1 MNILEQIAAERRADI
16 RALMDTADR
25 TGLDR
30 LAHARVPRSLR
41 ERLARAGAGSPA
53 VIAETKKASPSA
65 GLLRADY
72 DPAATAIEYEA
83 AGAAAISVLT
93 EPRHF
98 RGRGEDVA
106 AVRRAVKLPV
116 LCKDFLVDP
125 FQVMLAAAWGA
136 DLILLIAAL
145 LTDAEMKD
153 LAARAGDYGLEILCE
168 AHTAEEVDRCLAVEG
183 AIIGV
188 NSRDLKTLR
197 TDLGVARELADR
209 IPAGRWAVA
218 ESGIRA
224 AAEIRDLA
232 ARGYRGF
239 LIGESLLRGNSP
251 GDALRRLLQ
260 EAR

>member
-1 MNILEQIAAERRADI
+1 
-16 RALMDTADR
+16 
-25 TGLDR
+25 
-30 LAHARVPRSLR
+30 
-41 ERLARAGAGSPA
+41 
-53 VIAETKKASPSA
+53 
-65 GLLRADY
+65 
-72 DPAATAIEYEA
+72 
-83 AGAAAISVLT
+83 
-93 EPRHF
+93 
-98 RGRGEDVA
+98 
-106 AVRRAVKLPV
+106 
-116 LCKDFLVDP
+116 
-125 FQVMLAAAWGA
+125 
-136 DLILLIAAL
+136 
-145 LTDAEMKD
+145 
-153 LAARAGDYGLEILCE
+153 LEILCE